1 MLVGDGGRV
10 VQPRRHVEEEL
21 GLWAW
26 LEEARGDHG
35 YATACGEGLW

>member
-21 GLWAW
+21 GLWAC
-26 LEEARGDHG
+26 LEEARGGHG